1 MCEKGKWGW
10 LMVFAVLAVFSLQA
24 GRVEAAGNGDYA
36 GSYVG
41 QFIGEDYGMLSLE
54 LDGNGSIMGKGK
66 STKYEMVLEF
76 SGSVQPDGTFQF
88 TTAGDAMIFA
98 GSIDFLGR
106 GSGKWA
112 KPDGT
117 RGSFNFV
124 LQQARESLPQAAPK
138 PQVVL
143 QPAGANFQGQY
154 VGQFIGEDYGLISL
168 KIDEKGLILGTG
180 KSTKYEVALE
190 FSGSVQPDG
199 AMEFF
204 TADGGMAFSG
214 VIDWMNRVGGK
225 WTKKDGTSGS
235 FNCILQSSK

>member
-1 MCEKGKWGW
+1 MRGRGKWGW
-10 LMVFAVLAVFSLQA
+10 LIVLAFLAVLSLQA
-24 GRVEAAGNGDYA
+24 SRAEAAGKGDYA

-54 LDGNGSIMGKGK
+54 LDGNGSIVGKGK
-66 STKYEMVLEF
+66 STKYEMALEF
-76 SGSVQPDGTFQF
+76 SGSTQRDGTFQF
-88 TTAGDAMIFA
+88 TTAGDGMVFA

-112 KPDGT
+112 KPDGS

-124 LQQARESLPQAAPK
+124 LQQAREPLPQAAPK
-138 PQVVL
+138 ANVVPQPV
-143 QPAGANFQGQY
+143 GANFQGQY

-168 KIDEKGLILGTG
+168 KIDERGSIAGTG
-180 KSTKYEVALE
+180 KSTKYELALE
-190 FSGSVQPDG
+190 FSGSVQPGG

-214 VIDWMNRVGGK
+214 SIDWMNRIGGR
-225 WTKKDGTSGS
+225 WTKKDGTAGS
-235 FNCILQSSK
+235 FNCILQTSK